1 MTISTRIVNLKWN
14 EFHQTITSSYQELR
28 KGSDFSDVTLV
39 CEDNQ
44 HIEAHRIILTAFSTF
59 FSTLLKSNTH
69 SHPMVYMRGIK
80 TKDMAAII
88 DFIYHGEANIFQ
100 EDLAGFLAL
109 AEELQLKGMTGLKP
123 IQEMPEEAQPY
134 TVTTEKQEHHEVSI
148 SEKNVNNS
156 TDPLGG
162 NTTFE
167 AVANNVV
174 IAADRNY
181 FRLMMN
187 RFKVRENSKNKVHQK
202 DQSRKQNHLDAGN
215 VKRCRDYRKK
225 KNMKLTDHLEELEM
239 MSAKNVELK
248 ETERMMSER
257 LDQARAAYLRLV
269 RAGEALK
276 GKESLS

>member
-14 EFHQTITSSYQELR
+14 EFHQNITSSYQELR

-39 CEDNQ
+39 CEENQ

-69 SHPMVYMRGIK
+69 SHPMVYMRGLK

-88 DFIYHGEANIFQ
+88 DFIYHGEVNIYQ
-100 EDLAGFLAL
+100 EDLPGFLAL
-109 AEELQLKGMTGLKP
+109 AEDLQLKGMTGLKP
-123 IQEMPEEAQPY
+123 SQEMPEEAQLFN
-134 TVTTEKQEHHEVSI
+134 VTPDKNKNHEDSI
-148 SEKNVNNS
+148 SKKIVNNS

-167 AVANNVV
+167 AVADNVV

-187 RFKVRENSKNKVHQK
+187 RFKGRENSKNKIHKK
-202 DQSRKQNHLDAGN
+202 DQSRKQNQLDADS
-215 VKRCRDYRKK
+215 VKRCKDYRKK

-239 MSAKNVELK
+239 MSARNVELK
-248 ETERMMSER
+248 ETERRMSER

-276 GKESLS
+276 GKESLN